1 MDEKKIKVL
10 DKIGQIVEKKAGF
23 EVLNQPHTFE
33 VWCGGKYVLI
43 TLHSIVDVHRGEC
56 GELFGIDSKYE
67 IWDLEDF
74 LNADQL
80 EELLLDLTSKKVTV
94 KMEVEVTFDVDGVI
108 NENDINNL
116 AATMVSDKLSYDLNT
131 CYGNETYVDYNI
143 SKVEVMDKT
152 YNADMAHLLGQK
164 YAKEYTLDGTSRCTY
179 EEVAEAIETAIND
192 FSNNKK

>member
-10 DKIGQIVEKKAGF
+10 DKIGQIIEKKAGF
-23 EVLNQPHTFE
+23 EVLNKPHTFK
-33 VWCGGKYVLI
+33 VWLGNEEETI
-43 TLHSIVDVHRGEC
+43 TLHSIVNVHRGEC
-56 GELFGIDSKYE
+56 GELFGNDSNYE

-116 AATMVSDKLSYDLNT
+116 ASTMVSDKLSYDLNT
-131 CYGNETYVDYNI
+131 CYGNETFVDYNI
-143 SKVEVMDKT
+143 SKVEVMDET
-152 YNADMAHLLGQK
+152 NNADMAHLLGQK

-192 FSNNKK
+192 YSNNKK